1 VGTAAVYNH
10 AQLPLPVIS
19 YRPVIVKT
27 LTASVALLL
36 LVGACH
42 HEDTSA
48 GGMWGR
54 TVEPRLTTTRSWHS
68 CTRQLSSDHVV
79 IDAQCQAAPV
89 VPGGCDD
96 VISTREEANG
106 MLVSRPQCTDAAIA
120 RLETFARA
128 DAAAMSDLAGAYY
141 VRAQR
146 NDNPAD
152 MLRAFDAAQHA
163 VAATPRP
170 LGAEFNHALILE
182 ALSLN
187 AEAISAWQRAAE
199 TEKGQWADEARAHR
213 SALAQKTAQNG
224 GQQWAQVRTGID
236 RALDRKDIGEAQRLI
251 AAFPASAQRYF
262 EEGVLVQWAKA
273 PSPPRL
279 SRVTTFAEALS
290 RFFRDRY
297 FADVAATIVNT
308 RSPDRSR
315 EAHLQFA
322 KARLA
327 GYSVQFS
334 SSASLYER
342 AAQLLREVGSPQYL
356 IARIDHAGQSAL
368 AGDGYDAAR
377 KELDA
382 VAADAGRRRYPSV
395 IARVNLSRLNTDQ
408 FLNRYTDLFA
418 AYKAALVAY
427 DRIGDWEDRAAVS
440 ARAIAAMSVVG
451 LKDAAWRE
459 MFVALRDTPR
469 LVNLNT
475 QHLLV
480 GAAASAALGLDHP
493 EAALLY
499 QNALVESARRHP
511 AKAYLVPA
519 LDHLAWIELSL
530 QRYGDAQRHV
540 DEAARLNA
548 ENDDPHLRRALE
560 ARLAQVQGATALH
573 VDPRQ
578 AVVSLTEAINA
589 ARKQEFATFVAV
601 LFAER
606 AEAFA
611 RMGKTGDAES
621 DRREALNRLH
631 DEEAPLLRDRKP
643 GEDDDFWNF
652 YFSRFEETYDL
663 LIRQLIGER
672 RGDEAFRYAERA
684 RAFEPLD
691 LVRKLPSAPAA
702 FRELAAQPENLD
714 IAKVRAALPP
724 GTFLIE
730 YRVFDE
736 GTYAWILGRDVFIGQ
751 WLTARRSDVKR
762 WTGALQDAASRKDS
776 AAFEA
781 GLLAPYDGLLRMPL
795 ELIDRARG
803 DAAANIV
810 IVPDRELRGLPF
822 AALRNPDTRRYAIE
836 DHVFSMSGSALLY
849 VFAVLRDRDL
859 AAHDASALLVADPS
873 FDSNTALTQGLQRL
887 PFARREVD
895 TIRTIYPRPEVLM
908 DDEATP
914 REFLRLASGSA
925 IVHIAAHGL
934 VNGDAPSQSFL
945 LLNGVLNAEM
955 LMKEL
960 HTDKTRL
967 VVLGACSSA
976 GGLPVG
982 AEGIAPLVRPII
994 GAGVPGVIGALWD
1007 IDDAT
1012 ASDLL
1017 VSFHRHYQLGEDAA
1031 AALRNAQLE
1040 LLRSGNPGPKPAR
1053 FWAPFQAIGYASSPF
1068 ASIGDMKKE
1077 KPP

>member
-1 VGTAAVYNH
+1 
-10 AQLPLPVIS
+10 
-19 YRPVIVKT
+19 VKA
-27 LTASVALLL
+27 LIASVALLL

-42 HEDTSA
+42 HEDTEP
-48 GGMWGR
+48 GGKWGR

-68 CTRQLSSDHVV
+68 CTRQLSPGHVV
-79 IDAQCQAAPV
+79 VDAQCEAAPAV
-89 VPGGCDD
+89 AGGCDD

-106 MLVSRPQCTDAAIA
+106 MLVSRPQCTNAAIA
-120 RLETFARA
+120 RLETFSRA

-163 VAATPRP
+163 VAVTPRP
-170 LGAEFNHALILE
+170 IGAEFNRALILE

-187 AEAISAWQRAAE
+187 AEAIGAWQRAAE
-199 TEKGQWADEARAHR
+199 TEKGQWAEEARAHR
-213 SALAQKTAQNG
+213 SALAHKTAQNG
-224 GQQWAQVRTGID
+224 EQQWAQVRAGID

-251 AAFPASAQRYF
+251 AAFPATAQRYF
-262 EEGVLVQWAKA
+262 EEEVLVQWAKA

-290 RFFRDRY
+290 RFFHDRY
-297 FADVAATIVNT
+297 FADVAAAIANT
-308 RSPDRSR
+308 RTPDRLR
-315 EAHLQFA
+315 QAHLQFA
-322 KARLA
+322 EARMA
-327 GYSVQFS
+327 GHSIEFF
-334 SSASLYER
+334 AAAPLYER
-342 AAQLLREVGSPQYL
+342 AARLLREAGSPQYL
-356 IARIDHAGQSAL
+356 LARIDHAGQSAL
-368 AGDGYDAAR
+368 ASEGYDAAS

-382 VAADAGRRRYPSV
+382 VAADAGQRNYPSV

-408 FLNRYTDLFA
+408 FLNRYNELFV
-418 AYKAALVAY
+418 AYKAAMAAY
-427 DRIGDWEDRAAVS
+427 DRTGDWEDRAAAS

-459 MFVALRDTPR
+459 MFMALRDAPR
-469 LVNLNT
+469 LVSLNT

-480 GAAASAALGLDHP
+480 GAAASAALALDHP

-499 QNALVESARRHP
+499 QNALVESARRH
-511 AKAYLVPA
+511 AANTYLVTA

-540 DEAARLNA
+540 DEAARIN
-548 ENDDPHLRRALE
+548 EKNSDPNLRRALE

-578 AVVSLTEAINA
+578 AVASLTEAINA
-589 ARKQEFATFVAV
+589 AKKQEFATFLAV

-611 RMGKTGDAES
+611 RMGKMAEAET

-631 DEEAPLLRDRKP
+631 GEEAPLLRDRKP
-643 GEDDDFWNF
+643 GEADDFWNF

-691 LVRKLPSAPAA
+691 LVRKLPAAPAA

-714 IAKVRAALPP
+714 IARLRAALPP

-730 YRVFDE
+730 YRVFDDR
-736 GTYAWILGRDVFIGQ
+736 TYAWILGRDVFIGR

-762 WTGALQDAASRKDS
+762 WTAALQDAAGRKDS

-781 GLLAPYDGLLRMPL
+781 GLFAPYDGLLRTPL
-795 ELIDRARG
+795 ELVNRVRG

-822 AALRNPDTRRYAIE
+822 AALRNPDTRRYALE

-873 FDSNTALTQGLQRL
+873 FVSNTALTQGLQRL
-887 PFARREVD
+887 PFARREVEA
-895 TIRTIYPRPEVLM
+895 IRSMYPRPEVLM

-925 IVHIAAHGL
+925 IVHIAAHGV

-1012 ASDLL
+1012 AADLL
-1017 VSFHRHYQLGEDAA
+1017 VSFHRHYLLGEDAA
-1031 AALRNAQLE
+1031 AALRDAQLE
-1040 LLRSGNPGPKPAR
+1040 MLRSENPGPKPAR

>member
-1 VGTAAVYNH
+1 MKA
-10 AQLPLPVIS
+10 LS
-19 YRPVIVKT
+19 
-27 LTASVALLL
+27 ASVALLL
-36 LVGACH
+36 LVGGCH
-42 HEDTSA
+42 HEDTDP
-48 GGMWGR
+48 GGKWGR
-54 TVEPRLTTTRSWHS
+54 TVEPRLPTTRSWHS
-68 CTRQLSSDHVV
+68 CTGQLSPGHAVA
-79 IDAQCQAAPV
+79 DAQCQAAPV
-89 VPGGCDD
+89 EAGGCDD

-106 MLVSRPQCTDAAIA
+106 MLVSRPQCTNAAIA

-170 LGAEFNHALILE
+170 VGAEFNRALILE

-187 AEAISAWQRAAE
+187 AEAIGAWQRAAE
-199 TEKGQWADEARAHR
+199 TEKGQWADEARARR
-213 SALAQKTAQNG
+213 SVLARKTAQNG
-224 GQQWAQVRTGID
+224 EQQWAAVRAGID
-236 RALDRKDIGEAQRLI
+236 RALDKSDIGEAQRLI

-262 EEGVLVQWAKA
+262 EEEVLVQWANA
-273 PSPPRL
+273 PSPSRL
-279 SRVTTFAEALS
+279 SQVTTFAEALS
-290 RFFRDRY
+290 RFFHDRY
-297 FADVAATIVNT
+297 FADVAAAIANT
-308 RSPDRSR
+308 RSPDRLR
-315 EAHLQFA
+315 QAHLQFV
-322 KARLA
+322 KARQA
-327 GYSVQFS
+327 GLSIEFS
-334 SSASLYER
+334 SATPLYER
-342 AAQLLREVGSPQYL
+342 ASRLLREAGSPQYL
-356 IARIDHAGQSAL
+356 IARIDHAGQDAL
-368 AGDGYDAAR
+368 ASGEYDAAR

-382 VAADAGRRRYPSV
+382 VEADADQRHYPSV
-395 IARVNLSRLNTDQ
+395 IARVNLGRLNTDQ
-408 FLNRYTDLFA
+408 FLNRYTDLFV
-418 AYKAALVAY
+418 AYKAAIAAY
-427 DRIGDWEDRAAVS
+427 DRIGDWEDRAAAS

-459 MFVALRDTPR
+459 AYVALRDVPR
-469 LVNLNT
+469 LVSLNT

-480 GAAASAALGLDHP
+480 GPAASAALALDHP

-499 QNALVESARRHP
+499 QNALVESARRH
-511 AKAYLVPA
+511 AANTYLVTA

-530 QRYGDAQRHV
+530 QRYNDAQRHV
-540 DEAARLNA
+540 DEAARIN
-548 ENDDPHLRRALE
+548 EKNSDHHLRRALE

-573 VDPRQ
+573 VDPRR
-578 AVVSLTEAINA
+578 AVASLTEAINA
-589 ARKQEFATFVAV
+589 AKKGEFATFLAV

-611 RMGKTGDAES
+611 RMGKMAEAET

-631 DEEAPLLRDRKP
+631 SEEAPLLRDRKP
-643 GEDDDFWNF
+643 GVADDFWNF

-663 LIRQLIGER
+663 LIRQLIDEG

-691 LVRKLPSAPAA
+691 LVRNLPAAPAA
-702 FRELAAQPENLD
+702 FRQLAAQPENLD
-714 IAKVRAALPP
+714 IVKLRAVLPP

-730 YRVFDE
+730 YRVFDDR
-736 GTYAWILGRDVFIGQ
+736 TYAWVLGRDVFIGQ

-781 GLLAPYDGLLRMPL
+781 GLFAPYDGLLRTPL
-795 ELIDRARG
+795 DFVNRVRG

-849 VFAVLRDRDL
+849 AFAVMRDHDL
-859 AAHDASALLVADPS
+859 DPHDTSALLIADPS
-873 FDSNTALTQGLQRL
+873 FVSNTALTQGLQRL

-895 TIRTIYPRPEVLM
+895 SIRAMYPRPEVLM

-925 IVHIAAHGL
+925 IVHIAAHGV

-955 LMKEL
+955 LMKQL

-994 GAGVPGVIGALWD
+994 GAGVPGVVGALWD

-1012 ASDLL
+1012 AADLF
-1017 VSFHRHYQLGEDAA
+1017 VSFHRHYQSGEDAA
-1031 AALRNAQLE
+1031 AALRNAQLTM
-1040 LLRSGNPGPKPAR
+1040 LRSENPGPKPAR
-1053 FWAPFQAIGYASSPF
+1053 LWAPFQAIGYASSPF
-1068 ASIGDMKKE
+1068 VSIGDMKKE

>member
-1 VGTAAVYNH
+1 MA
-10 AQLPLPVIS
+10 
-19 YRPVIVKT
+19 
-27 LTASVALLL
+27 
-36 LVGACH
+36 
-42 HEDTSA
+42 
-48 GGMWGR
+48 
-54 TVEPRLTTTRSWHS
+54 
-68 CTRQLSSDHVV
+68 
-79 IDAQCQAAPV
+79 
-89 VPGGCDD
+89 GGCDD
-96 VISTREEANG
+96 VISTREEAND
-106 MLVSRPQCTDAAIA
+106 MLVSRPQCTNVAIA

-170 LGAEFNHALILE
+170 VGAEFNRALILE

-187 AEAISAWQRAAE
+187 AEAIGAWQRAAE
-199 TEKGQWADEARAHR
+199 TEKGQWADEARARR
-213 SALAQKTAQNG
+213 SVLARKTAQNG
-224 GQQWAQVRTGID
+224 EQQWAAVRAGID
-236 RALDRKDIGEAQRLI
+236 RALDKSDIGGAQRLI

-262 EEGVLVQWAKA
+262 EEEMLVQWANA
-273 PSPPRL
+273 PSPSRL
-279 SRVTTFAEALS
+279 SQVTTFAEALS
-290 RFFRDRY
+290 RFFHDRY
-297 FADVAATIVNT
+297 FADVAAAIANT
-308 RSPDRSR
+308 RSPDRLR
-315 EAHLQFA
+315 EGHLRFA
-322 KARLA
+322 EARVA
-327 GYSVQFS
+327 ERAFDI
-334 SSASLYER
+334 SSAARRYER
-342 AAQLLREVGSPQYL
+342 AAWLFRETGSPQYL
-356 IARIDHAGQSAL
+356 LARIGYAGQKPLENQNDDYES
-368 AGDGYDAAR
+368 AR

-382 VAADAGRRRYPSV
+382 VASDAGQRHYPSV
-395 IARVNLSRLNTDQ
+395 IARVNLGRLNTDQ
-408 FLNRYTDLFA
+408 FLNRYTDLFV
-418 AYKAALVAY
+418 AYKAAIAAY

-469 LVNLNT
+469 LVSLNT

-480 GAAASAALGLDHP
+480 GAAASAALALDHP

-499 QNALVESARRHP
+499 QNALVESARRHA
-511 AKAYLVPA
+511 AKAYLVTA

-530 QRYGDAQRHV
+530 QRYNDAQRHV

-560 ARLAQVQGATALH
+560 ARLAQVQAATALH
-573 VDPRQ
+573 VDPRR
-578 AVVSLTEAINA
+578 AVTSLTEAINA
-589 ARKQEFATFVAV
+589 AKKGEFATFLAV

-611 RMGKTGDAES
+611 RMGKLAEAET
-621 DRREALNRLH
+621 DRREALNWLH
-631 DEEAPLLRDRKP
+631 SEEAPLLRDRKP
-643 GEDDDFWNF
+643 GVADDFWNF
-652 YFSRFEETYDL
+652 YFSRCEETYDL
-663 LIRQLIGER
+663 LIRQLIDEG

-691 LVRKLPSAPAA
+691 LVRNLPAAPAA

-714 IAKVRAALPP
+714 IARLRAVLPP

-730 YRVFDE
+730 YRVFDDR
-736 GTYAWILGRDVFIGQ
+736 TYAWVLGRDVFTGQ

-781 GLLAPYDGLLRMPL
+781 GLFAPYDGLLRTPL
-795 ELIDRARG
+795 DFVNRVRG

-849 VFAVLRDRDL
+849 AFAVMRDHDL
-859 AAHDASALLVADPS
+859 DPHDTSALLIADPS
-873 FDSNTALTQGLQRL
+873 FVSNTALTQGLQRL

-895 TIRTIYPRPEVLM
+895 SIRAMYPRPEVLM

-925 IVHIAAHGL
+925 IVHIAAHGV

-955 LMKEL
+955 LMKQL

-994 GAGVPGVIGALWD
+994 GAGVPGVVGALWD

-1012 ASDLL
+1012 AADLF
-1017 VSFHRHYQLGEDAA
+1017 VSFHRHYQSGEDAA
-1031 AALRNAQLE
+1031 AALRNAQLTM
-1040 LLRSGNPGPKPAR
+1040 LRSENPGPKPAR
-1053 FWAPFQAIGYASSPF
+1053 LWAPFQAIGYASSPF
-1068 ASIGDMKKE
+1068 VSIGDMKKE

>member
-1 VGTAAVYNH
+1 
-10 AQLPLPVIS
+10 
-19 YRPVIVKT
+19 
-27 LTASVALLL
+27 
-36 LVGACH
+36 
-42 HEDTSA
+42 
-48 GGMWGR
+48 M
-54 TVEPRLTTTRSWHS
+54 
-68 CTRQLSSDHVV
+68 
-79 IDAQCQAAPV
+79 
-89 VPGGCDD
+89 
-96 VISTREEANG
+96 ISTREEANG
-106 MLVSRPQCTDAAIA
+106 MLVTRPQCTDAAIA

-170 LGAEFNHALILE
+170 LGADFNRALILE

-187 AEAISAWQRAAE
+187 AEAIVAWQRAAE
-199 TEKGQWADEARAHR
+199 REKGQWADEARAHR
-213 SALAQKTAQNG
+213 SALAHKTAQNG
-224 GQQWAQVRTGID
+224 DQQWALARAGID
-236 RALDRKDIGEAQRLI
+236 RALDRNDIGEAQRLI
-251 AAFPASAQRYF
+251 AAFPASAQRHF
-262 EEGVLVQWAKA
+262 EEEVLVQWAKA
-273 PSPPRL
+273 PSPPLL

-297 FADVAATIVNT
+297 FADIAAAIVST
-308 RSPDRSR
+308 RNSDRLR
-315 EAHLQFA
+315 QAHIQFA
-322 KARLA
+322 KARV
-327 GYSVQFS
+327 GGQSIKFS
-334 SSASLYER
+334 S
-342 AAQLLREVGSPQYL
+342 AAPQYKQAARLLEEAGSPQYL
-356 IARIDHAGQSAL
+356 TARIDHAGQSAL
-368 AGDGYDAAR
+368 TSAGYDTAR

-382 VAADAGRRRYPSV
+382 VEADAAQRHYSSV

-408 FLNRYTDLFA
+408 FLNRYNELFV
-418 AYKAALVAY
+418 AYKAALAAY
-427 DRIGDWEDRAAVS
+427 DRTGDWEDHAAAS

-459 MFVALRDTPR
+459 AFVALRDTPR
-469 LVNLNT
+469 LVSLNT

-480 GAAASAALGLDHP
+480 GAAASAALALDHP

-499 QNALVESARRHP
+499 QNTLVESARRP
-511 AKAYLVPA
+511 VANTYLVPA

-548 ENDDPHLRRALE
+548 RSDHQLHRALE

-589 ARKQEFATFVAV
+589 AKKREFATFLAV

-611 RMGKTGDAES
+611 RMGKMAEAES

-631 DEEAPLLRDRKP
+631 GEEATLLRDRKP
-643 GEDDDFWNF
+643 GESDDFWNF

-691 LVRKLPSAPAA
+691 LVRKLPAAPAS

-714 IAKVRAALPP
+714 IARLRAALPL

-730 YRVFDE
+730 YRVFDDR
-736 GTYAWILGRDVFIGQ
+736 TYAWILGRDIFIGQ

-781 GLLAPYDGLLRMPL
+781 GLFAPYDGLLRTPL
-795 ELIDRARG
+795 ELIDRLRG
-803 DAAANIV
+803 DATAKFV

-859 AAHDASALLVADPS
+859 AAHDTSALLIADPS
-873 FDSNTALTQGLQRL
+873 FDSNTALTQGLRRL

-895 TIRTIYPRPEVLM
+895 TIRPLYPRPEVLM

-914 REFLRLASGSA
+914 KEFLRLASGSA
-925 IVHIAAHGL
+925 IVHIAAHGV

-945 LLNGVLNAEM
+945 LLNGVLNAAM

-967 VVLGACSSA
+967 VVLGSCSSA

-982 AEGIAPLVRPII
+982 TEGIAPLVRPII

-1012 ASDLL
+1012 ASELL

-1031 AALRNAQLE
+1031 AALRDAQLE
-1040 LLRSGNPGPKPAR
+1040 MLRSENPGPKPAR

-1068 ASIGDMKKE
+1068 ALIGDMKKE